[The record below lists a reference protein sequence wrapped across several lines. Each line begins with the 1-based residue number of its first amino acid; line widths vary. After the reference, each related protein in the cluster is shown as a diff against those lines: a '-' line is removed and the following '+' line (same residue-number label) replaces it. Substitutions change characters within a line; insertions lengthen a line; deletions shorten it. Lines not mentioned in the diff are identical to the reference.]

1 MIREHFE
8 TEVLV
13 RAIYRVAV
21 VVAVVGASAY
31 LMWKNMADAP
41 ITTVVPEKDARAT
54 RAAPDA
60 SRAPARPRAS
70 TSPSVYRCR
79 EDGSVIYSEEPCP
92 SGEVIE
98 LVVPKGFEPT
108 TVPSGPSPDRSAGRR

>member
-13 RAIYRVAV
+13 RAIVRVAV
-21 VVAVVGASAY
+21 VVAAVGAGAY
-31 LMWKNMADAP
+31 FMWTSVADAP
-41 ITTVVPEKDARAT
+41 ITTVIPKKDAGSVRT
-54 RAAPDA
+54 APDA

-79 EDGSVIYSEEPCP
+79 ANGSVIYSEEPCP
-92 SGEVIE
+92 GGEVIE

-108 TVPSGPSPDRSAGRR
+108 PVPGGPPPDRSGGRR

>member
-13 RAIYRVAV
+13 RAIVRVAV
-21 VVAVVGASAY
+21 VIAAVGAGAY
-31 LMWKNMADAP
+31 FMWTSVADAP
-41 ITTVVPEKDARAT
+41 ITTVVPQKDARST

-60 SRAPARPRAS
+60 SSAPARPRAS
-70 TSPSVYRCR
+70 SSPSVYRCR
-79 EDGSVIYSEEPCP
+79 ANGSVVYSEEPCP
-92 SGEVIE
+92 GGEVIE

-108 TVPSGPSPDRSAGRR
+108 PVPGGPPSDRSAGRR

>member
-13 RAIYRVAV
+13 RAIARVAV
-21 VVAVVGASAY
+21 VVAVVGAGAY
-31 LMWKNMADAP
+31 FMWTSLADAP
-41 ITTVVPEKDARAT
+41 ITTVVPKKDARST
-54 RAAPDA
+54 GAAPDA

-70 TSPSVYRCR
+70 SSPTVYRCR
-79 EDGSVIYSEEPCP
+79 VNGSVIYSEEPCP
-92 SGEVIE
+92 GGEVIE

-108 TVPSGPSPDRSAGRR
+108 PVPGAPAADRSGGRR